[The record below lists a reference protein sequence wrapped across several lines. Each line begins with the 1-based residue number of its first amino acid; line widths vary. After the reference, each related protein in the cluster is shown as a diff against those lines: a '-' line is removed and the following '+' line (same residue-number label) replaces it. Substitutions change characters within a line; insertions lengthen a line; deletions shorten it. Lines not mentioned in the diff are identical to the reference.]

1 MANTFVATA
10 AAGLS
15 WMILEW
21 MAKGKPSLLGL
32 VSGVIAGLVAVTPA
46 AGFVGPMG
54 AIVLGLIAGG
64 VSLFFC
70 TAVKQALG
78 YDESLDVFGIH
89 AIAGIVGSVLTGIL
103 ISQSFGGTGIVV
115 DGKDTYSMVPQ
126 VMAQLS
132 AVGVAIAWSAVGTFV
147 IFIVL
152 KVIGLRPASD
162 QEREGLDLVDHGE
175 RAYNY

>member
-1 MANTFVATA
+1 
-10 AAGLS
+10 
-15 WMILEW
+15 MILEW

-32 VSGVIAGLVAVTPA
+32 ISGVIAGLVAVTPA

-54 AIVLGLIAGG
+54 AIVLGLIAGA
-64 VSLFFC
+64 VALFVC
-70 TAVKQALG
+70 TTVKQALG

-103 ISQSFGGTGIVV
+103 INKNLGGVGIQDAKTGAEIYDMVSQIRI
-115 DGKDTYSMVPQ
+115 
-126 VMAQLS
+126 QLT
-132 AVGVAIAWSAVGTFV
+132 AVGIAIAWSAVGTFV
-147 IFIVL
+147 IFMIL
-152 KVIGLRPASD
+152 KAIGLRPASD